1 MTDLLGELS
10 ARSVELAASLEEL
23 LVVLGELPREALE
36 WPPALPVLD
45 LASRIENLA
54 SLCKVLSQTPK
65 DRFVLAPLSRV
76 VALRDQTQVLTASVQ
91 ALASPLAQVQAWGGV
106 SQFDAAGGV
115 VHTSSGNVVNL
126 ASLGG
131 DLQTKFDAALESY
144 LVVAAA
150 VKPRGIGTLSAASR
164 VLSKKAVEAGKAA
177 AGLEKSLSD
186 WTQLYQGAQSD
197 LASVGTAASEAARI
211 LEEVEKSR
219 KTVDE
224 NATKAS
230 AATAAIEETRAQ
242 AAALEKA
249 VTVFQ
254 DAFDSFQAQLDRREA
269 AIDAGNESLKTLNMA
284 LTKKREAVDDL
295 IEKAEEMLGGA
306 TTAGLASTYFGQSK
320 AVDGQLSDARNWYYG
335 SIGLLIVSVSFAL
348 NLFSFLPIGL
358 PALPTFSAN
367 TPTGTIA
374 VQALSALGSR
384 GLLVLPALLLA
395 GFTAHRHSALFR
407 LREEYSHKYAA
418 AASVQG
424 FKLQAPTYKEA
435 IAAAVFAELLKNPA
449 TALDNVRK
457 GKEGNSFLDRLILPR
472 VNEALKKAGSLP
484 DPGE

>member
-10 ARSVELAASLEEL
+10 ARSIELAASLEEL
-23 LVVLGELPREALE
+23 LGVLGSLPYEVLE

-45 LASRIENLA
+45 LVSRTENLA
-54 SLCKVLSQTPK
+54 SLCKDLSQTPK
-65 DRFVLAPLSRV
+65 DRFALAPLSRV
-76 VALRDQTQVLTASVQ
+76 VALRDQVQTLTASAQ

-106 SQFDAAGGV
+106 TQFDAAGGV
-115 VHTSSGNVVNL
+115 VHTGSGNVVNL
-126 ASLGG
+126 ASLVG

-164 VLSKKAVEAGKAA
+164 VLTKKAVEAEKAA

-197 LASVGTAASEAARI
+197 LASVGTAASEAARV

-230 AATAAIEETRAQ
+230 AAAAAIEETRAQ

-249 VTVFQ
+249 VTVYQ
-254 DAFDSFQAQLDRREA
+254 DAFDGFQTQLDRREA
-269 AIDAGNESLKTLNMA
+269 AIGAGNESLKSLNKTLA
-284 LTKKREAVDDL
+284 DKQKAVNDL
-295 IEKAEEMLGGA
+295 IAKAEEMLGGA
-306 TTAGLASTYFGQSK
+306 TTAGLASTYHRQSID
-320 AVDGQLSDARNWYYG
+320 VGVQLSNARKWYYG
-335 SIGLLIVSVSFAL
+335 SIVLLILSVGVAL
-348 NLFSFLPIGL
+348 NLFSCIRIGL
-358 PALPTFSAN
+358 PALPTFSES

-424 FKLQAPTYKEA
+424 FKLQAPSYQEA

-449 TALDNVRK
+449 KALDNVRAER
-457 GKEGNSFLDRLILPR
+457 EGNSFLDRLILPR
-472 VNEALKKAGSLP
+472 VDEALKKAAHLS
-484 DPGE
+484 DPAP